1 MTLPHSPFLR
11 NTRGAAAVEM
21 ALMLPMLVALLFGG
35 MEGGYYF
42 WSEHR
47 VVKAVRDGAR
57 YAGRQSFDQYNCST
71 QSVTNTTTRDQIKNL
86 TRTGSLDGSG
96 APLIPGWVDGNTTV
110 TVTVAPCNTATATGL
125 FLTQASGAVRVT
137 VSADVPYQSLASSLG
152 ISTAGLR
159 LRGSQ
164 QAVVMGL

>member
-1 MTLPHSPFLR
+1 MRPLRSSFLH
-11 NTRGAAAVEM
+11 NSEGAAAAEM
-21 ALMLPMLVALLFGG
+21 ALMLPLLVALLFGG

-57 YAGRQSFDQYNCST
+57 YAGRQSFDQYNCGAA
-71 QSVTNTTTRDQIKNL
+71 SVVGATNIAIKNL
-86 TRTGSLDGSG
+86 TRTGTLDGTG
-96 APLIPGWVDGNTTV
+96 APLIPGWADAQT
-110 TVTVAPCNTATATGL
+110 TVTVAPCRTSADLGL
-125 FLTQASGAVRVT
+125 FRGQPNGATRVT

-159 LRGSQ
+159 LRASQ